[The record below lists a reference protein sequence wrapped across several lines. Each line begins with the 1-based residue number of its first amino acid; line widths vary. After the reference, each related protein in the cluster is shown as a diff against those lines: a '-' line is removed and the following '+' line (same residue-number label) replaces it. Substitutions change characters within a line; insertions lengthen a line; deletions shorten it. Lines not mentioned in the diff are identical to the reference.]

1 MRLKS
6 GRLNAKK
13 VTLSSIIRIRFQE
26 SCYMVKQRVI
36 YLPLTKSPSFRKNNL
51 SHSTSSILNQITAQG
66 YNIHPAS
73 YG

>member
-13 VTLSSIIRIRFQE
+13 ITWSSIFRVRFQE
-26 SCYMVKQRVI
+26 SCYVVKQHVVS
-36 YLPLTKSPSFRKNNL
+36 LPLTKSPSFRKNNL